1 METGTIGAYD
11 TASRA
16 LSTAPTLL
24 TFFFLFSRTG
34 GPLAWEH
41 GQLWSII
48 DVGGS
53 RALRG
58 GSGHR

>member
-1 METGTIGAYD
+1 
-11 TASRA
+11 
-16 LSTAPTLL
+16 
-24 TFFFLFSRTG
+24 LFSKAG
-34 GPLAWEH
+34 GSLAWEA

-58 GSGHR
+58 GCSWTSMRYLYGRSLNA

>member
-1 METGTIGAYD
+1 M
-11 TASRA
+11 
-16 LSTAPTLL
+16 
-24 TFFFLFSRTG
+24 
-34 GPLAWEH
+34 EH

-58 GSGHR
+58 ACLYMGKICSSIHGVIRGSCLGALL

>member
-1 METGTIGAYD
+1 VETGTAGAYD

-16 LSTAPTLL
+16 SSTQIVDFL
-24 TFFFLFSRTG
+24 FLFSSKG
-34 GPLAWEH
+34 GSLAWEA

-58 GSGHR
+58 GWSGHR

>member
-1 METGTIGAYD
+1 M
-11 TASRA
+11 
-16 LSTAPTLL
+16 
-24 TFFFLFSRTG
+24 
-34 GPLAWEH
+34 EH

-58 GSGHR
+58 AWSIHGKVYGFIHSVIRDSGLGALL

>member
-1 METGTIGAYD
+1 METALTGTHD
-11 TASRA
+11 TLRA
-16 LSTAPTLL
+16 PHVNTVD
-24 TFFFLFSRTG
+24 FFLITLRTE
-34 GPLAWEH
+34 GPSAMEH

-58 GSGHR
+58 AWSIHG